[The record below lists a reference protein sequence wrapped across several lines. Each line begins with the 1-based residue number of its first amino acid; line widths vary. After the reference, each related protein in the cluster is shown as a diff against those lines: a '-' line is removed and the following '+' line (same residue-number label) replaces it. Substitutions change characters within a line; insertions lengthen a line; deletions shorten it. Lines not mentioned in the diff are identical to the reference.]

1 MALSFQ
7 RPWFSFL
14 LILLPLCSLRQAVHA
29 ETDLKN
35 AWDIQGPIGKKCL
48 VTGSD
53 VDAAVPAESD
63 TISTVCDDS
72 SSAIRLEYTIHKNAK
87 YPKYQI
93 FQKGCEEVFDI
104 GTEPVRGTMSP
115 GEDNRTALSFSPASY
130 DHDEVTA
137 TIEILPTKDSLSS
150 PWWRR
155 LSNTELQ
162 QHTVEFCIRM
172 GLWIPPQAGNM
183 EVNFRETNF
192 VVTFNKTSGDD
203 NDDKSEESDRDES
216 SDYVVDS
223 VTVDPKPLIGISVS
237 LMGATGATMK
247 GDVVEEGKN
256 DEL

>member
-14 LILLPLCSLRQAVHA
+14 LILLPLCSLRQAVRA
-29 ETDLKN
+29 DTDLKN

-53 VDAAVPAESD
+53 VDAAPTESD
-63 TISTVCDDS
+63 ISSTVCDDS

-87 YPKYQI
+87 YPKYKI

-104 GTEPVRGTMSP
+104 GTEPVRGSMSP
-115 GEDNRTALSFSPASY
+115 GEDNRTALVFSPASY
-130 DHDEVTA
+130 NDDTVTA
-137 TIEILPTKDSLSS
+137 TLEILPTKDSLSS

-155 LSNTELQ
+155 MSNTELK

-172 GLWIPPQAGNM
+172 GLWLPPQAGNM

-192 VVTFNKTSGDD
+192 VVTFNKTSDDD
-203 NDDKSEESDRDES
+203 NDNDKSEESDRDES
-216 SDYVVDS
+216 SDYFVDS
-223 VTVDPKPLIGISVS
+223 VTVNPKELVHIAVN
-237 LMGATGATMK
+237 LMGATASTVK
-247 GDVVEEGKN
+247 GKIEKN